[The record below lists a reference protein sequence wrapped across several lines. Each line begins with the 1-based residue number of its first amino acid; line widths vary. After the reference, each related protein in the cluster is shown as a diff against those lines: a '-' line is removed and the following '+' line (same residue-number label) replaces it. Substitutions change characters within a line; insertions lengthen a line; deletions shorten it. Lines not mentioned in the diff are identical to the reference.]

1 MSENGRIFLSYS
13 LSESDV
19 AYRLAADLLNAGVNL
34 WMDNLN
40 IAPSDDW
47 AEGIKQALKG
57 TAAMICLASP
67 DYLAAKYCLNE
78 LTYGAKKGFTIYPV
92 VVRDVPDSE
101 WPAEL
106 EAEVRFDFRE
116 WRDVRV
122 YEDSFSRL
130 FTAIKQKNNAQIG
143 QTPNAENRYLNDLIS
158 ALLSRRSLLE
168 FVELGEDSA
177 STTAAKSLRP
187 RSRVEKIWG
196 LSRGLAVY
204 QPLHNAQ
211 AQAEYQDWRKTS
223 VASVQD
229 ALSRSKRFV
238 LIGAPGAGKSVTLER
253 LALETAKAR
262 KADPTAAPLPLLLH
276 LASWDDGLSLEDYI
290 RISWPFEEDAI
301 ELLAEGQV
309 SLYLDGLNE
318 MGQGGTDKVALLKA
332 WLAGDTAPEQ
342 VIIACRSA
350 DYAGAFELGLP
361 VVELGELDETDIRR
375 MVAAFLGDEPARL
388 LLASLFPSKREERE
402 MAQPLAVL
410 ARNPA
415 LLHNLIFLY
424 KSAPHTELPATAGGV
439 FKRYMAAL
447 WVWKRI
453 IQMPGWL
460 PFKEIEAAF
469 GRLAY
474 AMLERDRPARIPRAE
489 ALETLGD
496 DTLLRAGRNAG
507 VLEVHE
513 DTVGFATRWV
523 QEYYAAVG
531 LERSDL
537 PTKLTSPRFDE
548 RGDRIA
554 SPWDQVIILLAGI
567 VPNPDDVMRDV
578 AEVDPYLV
586 GQTTASGVRVSD
598 YVYDQTIGN
607 LTEDAAASA
616 QTGRVAA
623 AKALNQVGRRAST
636 PILLEIMR
644 SASWQARQSASWAL
658 KASGAPVPPALL
670 STLRDWDWNMDER
683 TAASLRAV
691 GADAVPLLLDVLL
704 EDEQWTRRRG
714 AAWALGEIGDSAA
727 VPGLVAALQDEDT
740 LVRREAALALRS
752 MNDSAPIPA
761 LLECLRDDDLR
772 VRKAAAEAL
781 SRFKSAAVPGL
792 NAALGDENAD
802 VRRISAEVLGRIG
815 DVSTRDALIE
825 ASHDD
830 NVEVR
835 CTAIEA
841 LGKLGDHS
849 VIPVLVGYLSDTTKR
864 RYEATRVCDMAAHA
878 LEIIGSKEAIA
889 VVDKWRRNPGALTQE
904 ERFRRTKVPSFGQPA
919 ELDEATQQRIQNLVA
934 GLGHSDWQVR
944 QGAVEALGE
953 LQGPQ
958 VVEALLRTLA
968 DEDSQVRF
976 TAVRALE
983 SHADDRVIE
992 ALLGALHDSDY
1003 LVSDTAAEVLG
1014 RLGGLAMPGLL
1025 AALGDENVNVR
1036 GRAVEALGKVAND
1049 KAVTWLIGCLK
1060 DNEKPQWEEKRI
1072 CDLAAEVL
1080 EQIGTPEALAAVEAW
1095 RERPRDRE
1103 TITDRGAR
1111 LLGKFKTYFT
1121 GPREQGTDHGPTA
1134 DAEAEQTASPAPAAE
1149 VPQPTELPEAP
1160 AEPAAP
1166 MPDPA
1171 VEIPQLLERLHTED
1185 WDERQ
1190 AAAKLLRL
1198 NAEQLEGVD
1207 DRATL
1212 GLLADA
1218 LQDDDHFVRWAVAEA
1233 LGYMKEETSVPMLLE
1248 MLHDHSW
1255 SVRLAALRA
1264 LLGIGDVRVTP
1275 AVLECLHDEHTLV
1288 REMAAEVL
1296 GVLGV
1301 SDAMSGLVSAL
1312 NDEDGFVRRAAAES
1326 LGALGC
1332 GEAVENL
1339 IEALSDDDYHVR
1351 WAAAEALGKIGDP
1364 AAVMALIDLLDDNNG
1379 YYGED
1384 KRLCD
1389 VVAESLETIGVPEAQ
1404 MAVERWRSSR
1414 VSSED

>member
-1 MSENGRIFLSYS
+1 VSETGRIFLSYS
-13 LSESDV
+13 LSESDF

-40 IAPSDDW
+40 VAPTDDW

-67 DYLAAKYCLNE
+67 EYVAAKYCRNE
-78 LTYGAKKGFTIYPV
+78 LTYGVKKGFTIYPV
-92 VVRDVPDSE
+92 MVRDVPDAE
-101 WPAEL
+101 WPTEL
-106 EAEVRFDFRE
+106 DAEVRFDFRE
-116 WRDVRV
+116 WRDARL

-130 FTAIKQKNNAQIG
+130 FTAIKQKNSAQIG
-143 QTPNAENRYLNDLIS
+143 QTPNSEKRYLNDLIS
-158 ALLSRRSLLE
+158 ALMSRRSLLE
-168 FVELGEDSA
+168 FIELSEDA
-177 STTAAKSLRP
+177 ANTTAARSLRP

-196 LSRGLAVY
+196 LSRALEVY
-204 QPLHNAQ
+204 QPLHTSATPQ
-211 AQAEYQDWRKTS
+211 AQAEYQQWRKNS

-238 LIGAPGAGKSVTLER
+238 LIGAPGSGKSVMLER
-253 LALETAKAR
+253 LALEAAQAR
-262 KADPTAAPLPLLLH
+262 MADPTAAPLPLLLH
-276 LASWDDGLSLEDYI
+276 LASWDDGLNVEDYL
-290 RISWPFEEDAI
+290 RVSWPFEDDPI

-332 WLAGDTAPEQ
+332 WLAGETAAQQ
-342 VIIACRSA
+342 VIIACRSG

-361 VVELGELDETDIRR
+361 VVEIGEMDETDIRR
-375 MVAAFLGDEPARL
+375 MVTALLGDEQSRL
-388 LLASLFPSKREERE
+388 LLAQIFPTRREERE
-402 MAQPLAVL
+402 TAQPLATL

-415 LLHNLIFLY
+415 LLANLTFLY
-424 KSAPHTELPATAGGV
+424 KSAPHTELPATAGGI

-474 AMLERDRPARIPRAE
+474 AMIEQDRPSRIPRTE
-489 ALETLGD
+489 ALEVLGD
-496 DTLLRAGRNAG
+496 ELLRAGRNAG
-507 VLEVHE
+507 ILEVHE
-513 DTVGFATRWV
+513 DTVGFSTRLV

-537 PTKLTSPRFDE
+537 QTKLMSPSFDE

-554 SPWDQVIILLAGI
+554 SKWDQVIVLLAGI
-567 VPNPDDVMRDV
+567 VPNPDDVIREV

-586 GQTTASGVRVSD
+586 GEAIASGVRVSD
-598 YVYDQTIGN
+598 YVYDQTIAN

-623 AKALNQVGRRAST
+623 AKALDQVGRSASV

-658 KASGAPVPPALL
+658 KAGGAPVPPALL

-683 TAASLRAV
+683 TAASLRAI

-727 VPGLVAALQDEDT
+727 VPGLVAALSDDDT
-740 LVRREAALALRS
+740 LVRREAALALRA
-752 MNDSAPIPA
+752 MNDSAPVPA

-781 SRFKSAAVPGL
+781 SRFKTVAVPGL
-792 NAALGDENAD
+792 VAALNDESAD

-815 DVSTRDALIE
+815 DASTKEALIK
-825 ASHDD
+825 ASRDE

-835 CTAIEA
+835 CSAIEA
-841 LGKLGDHS
+841 LGKLGDHT

-864 RYEATRVCDMAAHA
+864 RYESTRVCDMAAHA

-889 VVDKWRRNPGALTQE
+889 VVEKWRRNLGAPPQAV
-904 ERFRRTKVPSFGQPA
+904 RFQNTKVPDVGLPA

-953 LQGPQ
+953 LHGPQ
-958 VVEALLRTLA
+958 VVDALMLALA

-983 SHADDRVIE
+983 SHANEQVVE
-992 ALLGALHDSDY
+992 ALLAALHDTDY

-1025 AALGDENVNVR
+1025 AALGDENVDVR

-1049 KAVTWLIGCLK
+1049 KAVTWLIGCLN

-1072 CDLAAEVL
+1072 CELAAEVL
-1080 EQIGTPEALAAVEAW
+1080 EQIGTQEALGAVEAW
-1095 RERPRDRE
+1095 RERPRE
-1103 TITDRGAR
+1103 RGAFSQVGSR
-1111 LLGKFKTYFT
+1111 LLGIVKEYFS
-1121 GPREQGTDHGPTA
+1121 GGREQSAVPAAA
-1134 DAEAEQTASPAPAAE
+1134 DSEEPEPAAPA
-1149 VPQPTELPEAP
+1149 VTPPPTELPEAP
-1160 AEPAAP
+1160 ARPAAP
-1166 MPDPA
+1166 MPDPV
-1171 VEIPQLLERLHTED
+1171 VEIPKLLERLHSDDWED
-1185 WDERQ
+1185 QQ
-1190 AAAKLLRL
+1190 AAARLLRDNAKLLH
-1198 NAEQLEGVD
+1198 GVD
-1207 DRATL
+1207 DPHTL

-1218 LQDDDHFVRWAVAEA
+1218 LQDSDQFVRWAAVEA
-1233 LGYMKEETSVPMLLE
+1233 LAWIREETTVPTLLE
-1248 MLHDHSW
+1248 ALHDHSW
-1255 SVRLAALRA
+1255 SVRLAVLRA
-1264 LLGIGDVRVTP
+1264 LLEIGDARVTP
-1275 AVLECLHDEHTLV
+1275 VVLECLHDEHALV

-1296 GVLGV
+1296 GVLSGT
-1301 SDAMSGLVSAL
+1301 AALSGLEAAL
-1312 NDEDGFVRRAAAES
+1312 KDEEGFVRRAAAES
-1326 LGALGC
+1326 LGVIGQV
-1332 GEAVENL
+1332 GSVDKL
-1339 IEALSDDDYHVR
+1339 IEALEDDDYHVR
-1351 WAAAEALGKIGDP
+1351 WAAAESLGKIGDP